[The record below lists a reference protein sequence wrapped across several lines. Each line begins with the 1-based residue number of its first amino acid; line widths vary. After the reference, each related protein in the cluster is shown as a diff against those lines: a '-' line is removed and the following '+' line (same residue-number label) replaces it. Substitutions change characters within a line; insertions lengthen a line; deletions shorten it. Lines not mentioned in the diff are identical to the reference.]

1 MFSPEHSE
9 GSMPSPTIEQLLI
22 LQDRDTKR
30 LGIEAQLKAVPRE
43 IAAVEQ
49 RIAAEKAAIDA
60 AKAEVHG
67 LESKKKIL
75 ETEIGSAETQR
86 GKYQTQQF
94 SVKKNDEY
102 QALGHQ
108 IADMGRQIGELEG
121 KELEAM
127 YGIDEAKKRFVAA
140 ESTLKQNIAGHEARI
155 RSMKERDQSLS
166 EELKGAVAAVAEAR
180 APVAEGALQAYDQA
194 ARRRMPAVVAIR
206 GGKCGGCHLK
216 VSSEVESAARGKT
229 SEVEFALC
237 DQCSQMVYWES

>member
-1 MFSPEHSE
+1 
-9 GSMPSPTIEQLLI
+9 MPSPTIEQLLI

-30 LGIEAQLKAVPRE
+30 LGVEAQMKAVPRE

-49 RIAAEKAAIDA
+49 RISSEKAAIDA
-60 AKAEVHG
+60 AKSELRE

-86 GKYQTQQF
+86 GKYLTQQL

-108 IADMGRQIGELEG
+108 IQEVQRQIGELEG
-121 KELEAM
+121 QELEAM
-127 YGIDEAKKRFVAA
+127 YSIDEAKKRFVSA
-140 ESTLKQNIAGHEARI
+140 EATLKQNIVGHEARI
-155 RSMKERDQSLS
+155 RSLKERDGSLA
-166 EELKGAVAAVAEAR
+166 EELKGAATAVAEAR
-180 APVAEGALQAYDQA
+180 APIPGAALEAYDIA
-194 ARRRMPAVVAIR
+194 AKRRMPAVVAIR

-229 SEVEFALC
+229 SDTEFALC
-237 DQCSQMVYWES
+237 DQCGQMVYWES

>member
-1 MFSPEHSE
+1 
-9 GSMPSPTIEQLLI
+9 MPSPTIEQLLI
-22 LQDRDTKR
+22 LQDRDTRR

-49 RIAAEKAAIDA
+49 RIASEKAAIDT
-60 AKAEVHG
+60 AKGEVRE

-86 GKYQTQQF
+86 AKYRTQQL

-102 QALGHQ
+102 QALGHEIENVQ
-108 IADMGRQIGELEG
+108 KLIDDLEG

-127 YGIDEAKKRFVAA
+127 YAIDEARKRFISA
-140 ESTLKQNIAGHEARI
+140 EATLKQNIVGHESRI
-155 RSMKERDQSLS
+155 RNMRERDVSLA
-166 EELKGAVAAVAEAR
+166 EELKAALAEVAEAR
-180 APVAEGALQAYDQA
+180 TPVKAAALEAYDRA
-194 ARRRMPAVVAIR
+194 AARRMPAVVAIR

-216 VSSEVESAARGKT
+216 VSSEVESDARGKNP
-229 SEVEFALC
+229 EVEFALC